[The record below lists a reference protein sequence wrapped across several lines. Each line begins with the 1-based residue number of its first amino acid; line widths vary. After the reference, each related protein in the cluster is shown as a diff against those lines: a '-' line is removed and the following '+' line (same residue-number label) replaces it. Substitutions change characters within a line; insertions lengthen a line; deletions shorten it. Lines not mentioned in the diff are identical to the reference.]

1 MGVPKVPSGF
11 GMDAV
16 SIVSRAQNSLITI
29 EKRELMNRDFP
40 GSPVVKTSPSSAGGL
55 GSIPSL
61 GAKISVASWP
71 KKQKIKQKQYCSK
84 FNEDLFKWSTLKKKI
99 FKKLKRAM
107 NRTNPV
113 AAFRGIGIYRL
124 FFHHKNNTSSFSK
137 IGPSLVAQMVESA
150 CNAGDQSSIPGSGRS
165 PREENGNP
173 LQYSCLANPMDGRAC
188 WLHSIK
194 LGKHKKRKRETLPE
208 V

>member
-1 MGVPKVPSGF
+1 
-11 GMDAV
+11 
-16 SIVSRAQNSLITI
+16 
-29 EKRELMNRDFP
+29 
-40 GSPVVKTSPSSAGGL
+40 
-55 GSIPSL
+55 
-61 GAKISVASWP
+61 
-71 KKQKIKQKQYCSK
+71 
-84 FNEDLFKWSTLKKKI
+84 
-99 FKKLKRAM
+99 M

-124 FFHHKNNTSSFSK
+124 FFQHKNNTSSFSK

-150 CNAGDQSSIPGSGRS
+150 CNAGDQGSIPGSGRS

-173 LQYSCLANPMDGRAC
+173 LQYSCLENPMDGRAC

-208 V
+208 VWCILFPHSPGRGSSLGRDSYVWRASVTNLETEKAQKPYIWKHWLWHGKEQCVRGIGPSLGNSHSGKL